1 MQEVDTSQS
10 LCTPATLPGCDIAA
24 PPFDNL
30 LYILRLFWQHPL
42 SCLHACSQGL
52 AGATEMRHPEKPGHS
67 PRAASQHLGSA
78 LEMEMQMLQ
87 VGIQGQHQEHVAP
100 PPSGTHLVGHSCH
113 L

>member
-1 MQEVDTSQS
+1 
-10 LCTPATLPGCDIAA
+10 
-24 PPFDNL
+24 
-30 LYILRLFWQHPL
+30 
-42 SCLHACSQGL
+42 
-52 AGATEMRHPEKPGHS
+52 MRHPEKPGHS